1 VTRASGLGSGKAGT
15 TAALGERERSH
26 RVPYRAAVT
35 VSDDSAP
42 RVPRLLATTAA
53 WSWRLIVVSIVV
65 YGLMQIVSRLFF
77 VVLPVALALLL
88 CALLMPMTDRLRRW
102 GLPSLTATW
111 LTMLLAL
118 SVVAGVGTLVGVRAN
133 AEFPKLVTELRHTG
147 QQVQSWLV
155 NGPFHLKQAQ
165 LQTAIDKLLSN
176 VQQQRGKLIT
186 TVLSATATVGEIAA
200 GLILMLFVTFFL
212 LKDGRQIWSWLI
224 NGTGQYRDRL
234 HRAGQAGWVTLS
246 HYVHGSVIVAAIHAI
261 IIAIVLTVMGVPLV
275 APLAMLIFFAS
286 FIPLVGIL
294 FAGAVAL
301 AVVLSAKGL
310 VAGLVFLG
318 ILIVEHQL
326 ESHVL
331 QPLVIGRRL
340 HFHPLA
346 IIVILAVGG
355 ILGGIPGAALSVP
368 VAAVI
373 FRAWPHLSGS
383 GDPPPT
389 EAETSPGLAPRSAGP
404 PEAEPDSTG

>member
-1 VTRASGLGSGKAGT
+1 
-15 TAALGERERSH
+15 
-26 RVPYRAAVT
+26 VPE
-35 VSDDSAP
+35 DDAP
-42 RVPRLLATTAA
+42 RVPRLLATLAA
-53 WSWRLIVVSIVV
+53 WSWRLIVVGILI
-65 YGLMQIVSRLFF
+65 YGLMQIISRLFF
-77 VVLPVALALLL
+77 VALPVALALLL
-88 CALLMPMTDRLRRW
+88 CALLMPLTDRLRRW
-102 GLPSLTATW
+102 GLPSLAATW

-118 SVVAGVGTLVGVRAN
+118 GVVAGVGTLVGVRAN

-147 QQVQSWLV
+147 QQIQTWLV

-165 LQTAIDKLLSN
+165 LETAIDKVLSN

-212 LKDGRQIWSWLI
+212 LKDGPQIWSWLI
-224 NGTGQYRDRL
+224 SGSGRYRDRL
-234 HRAGQAGWVTLS
+234 HRAGSAGWVTLS
-246 HYVHGSVIVAAIHAI
+246 HYVHGTVIVAAIHGV

-275 APLAMLIFFAS
+275 APLAVLIFFAS

-301 AVVLSAKGL
+301 AVVLSAKGIF
-310 VAGLVFLG
+310 AGLIFLG
-318 ILIVEHQL
+318 ILIIEHQL

-355 ILGGIPGAALSVP
+355 IVGGIPGAALSVP

-383 GDPPPT
+383 ADPPLPGP
-389 EAETSPGLAPRSAGP
+389 ESSPGLAPRPDGP
-404 PEAEPDSTG
+404 PEAEPDGAEPQRA

>member
-1 VTRASGLGSGKAGT
+1 MTLPDDDAS
-15 TAALGERERSH
+15 
-26 RVPYRAAVT
+26 
-35 VSDDSAP
+35 
-42 RVPRLLATTAA
+42 RVPRLLTTLAA

-65 YGLMQIVSRLFF
+65 YGLMHIVGRLYF

-88 CALLMPMTDRLRRW
+88 CALLMPLTDRLRRW

-118 SVVAGVGTLVGVRAN
+118 GVVAGVGTLVGVRAN
-133 AEFPKLVTELRHTG
+133 SEFPKLLTELRHTG
-147 QQVQSWLV
+147 EQIQAWLV

-165 LQTAIDKLLSN
+165 LDTAINKLLSN
-176 VQQQRGKLIT
+176 IQQQRGKLIT
-186 TVLSATATVGEIAA
+186 TALSATATVGEIAA
-200 GLILMLFVTFFL
+200 GLILMLFVAFFL
-212 LKDGRQIWSWLI
+212 LKDGPQIWSWLI
-224 NGTGQYRDRL
+224 SGGGRYRERL
-234 HRAGQAGWVTLS
+234 DRAGHAGWVTLS
-246 HYVHGSVIVAAIHAI
+246 HYVHGSVIVAAVHGV

-275 APLAMLIFFAS
+275 APLAVLIFFAS

-301 AVVLSAKGL
+301 AVVLSAKGVL
-310 VAGLVFLG
+310 AGLIFLG

-355 ILGGIPGAALSVP
+355 ILGGIPGAALAVP
-368 VAAVI
+368 VTAVF

-383 GDPPPT
+383 ADLPPP
-389 EAETSPGLAPRSAGP
+389 EAAPPPGLVARPDGP
-404 PEAEPDSTG
+404 PEAEPDRPDGT